1 MNQPPAFNGLEI
13 ATPVLSAGGS
23 QVKISAQGIEIIT
36 GGKFEAKSGQ
46 HQFLGGEKVNYEL
59 PKLANRPKE
68 FSHKFK
74 LVDNRQN
81 ILPQTRYC
89 IVMQNGELIQGVSD
103 QQGYTQ
109 RVYTAQAEEVRIYV
123 GAEAEQIIKKI
134 G

>member
-1 MNQPPAFNGLEI
+1 MNQSFAINSWST

-23 QVKISAQGIEIIT
+23 QIRISAKGIEVIT
-36 GGKFEAKSGQ
+36 GGKFEVKAGQ

-89 IVMQNGELIQGVSD
+89 IVMQNGELIQGISD